1 MCDRGRL
8 YPSLGEK
15 YHLVME
21 GGAMDIQNINTPLS
35 NVKGSN
41 SRTQEHVSA
50 LNENLSKPM
59 DSAYPNGPI
68 GSERVSLEHT
78 VNKSKEGQ
86 EALNNRNLEKA
97 AQKRIDDRKEREEAN
112 TASLKKAKELI
123 DKLSLK
129 ELGLSFSIDK
139 DFNNRTLISVTDKN
153 TEDVVRQIP
162 SEEFVRMAKAM
173 NELQESF
180 APKNEKEK
188 EAMIKGLLVD
198 NLV

>member
-1 MCDRGRL
+1 
-8 YPSLGEK
+8 
-15 YHLVME
+15 
-21 GGAMDIQNINTPLS
+21 MDIQNINTTLS

-41 SRTQEHVSA
+41 VRAHEHVNV
-50 LNENLSKPM
+50 LDDNLTKPM
-59 DSAYPNGPI
+59 NSAYPNGPL
-68 GSERVSLEHT
+68 GSKRVTLEQT
-78 VNKSKEGQ
+78 VNKAKEGQ
-86 EALNNRNLEKA
+86 KALNDRNLDEA

-112 TASLKKAKELI
+112 SASLKKAKELI

-129 ELGLSFSIDK
+129 ELGLSFSVDK

-162 SEEFVRMAKAM
+162 SEEFVRISKAM
-173 NELQESF
+173 SDLQESF

>member
-1 MCDRGRL
+1 
-8 YPSLGEK
+8 
-15 YHLVME
+15 
-21 GGAMDIQNINTPLS
+21 MDIQNINTPLS